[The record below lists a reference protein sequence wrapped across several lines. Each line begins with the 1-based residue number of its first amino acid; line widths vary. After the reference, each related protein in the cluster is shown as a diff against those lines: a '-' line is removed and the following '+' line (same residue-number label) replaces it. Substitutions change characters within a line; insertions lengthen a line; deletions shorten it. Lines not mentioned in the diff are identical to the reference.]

1 MADLIPLED
10 FALAIT
16 DLCEKEVL
24 FADQTLDEVISKRA
38 LEVKKKLNSRSPKKT
53 GDYSKGWRVKT
64 ATRNH
69 EKVKVIHNAK
79 RPDLTF
85 ILEYGNDHQPAQ
97 EHIRPTLEGEIDSIT
112 EELLNRL

>member
-10 FALAIT
+10 FAVSIT
-16 DLCEKEVL
+16 DLCEKEVML
-24 FADQTLDEVISKRA
+24 ADQTLDEVLSKRA
-38 LEVKKKLNSRSPKKT
+38 LEIKKKLNSRSPKRT
-53 GDYSKGWRVKT
+53 EEYSKGWRVKT

-69 EKVKVIHNAK
+69 EKVKIIYNAK

-97 EHIRPTLEGEIDSIT
+97 QHIRPTLEGEIDEIM
-112 EELLNRL
+112 EELLNRM